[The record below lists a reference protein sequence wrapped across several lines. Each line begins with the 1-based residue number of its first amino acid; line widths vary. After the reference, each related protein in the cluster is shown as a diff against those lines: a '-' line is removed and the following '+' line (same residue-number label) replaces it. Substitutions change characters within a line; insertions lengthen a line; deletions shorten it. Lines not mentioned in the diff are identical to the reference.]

1 MERIKLYIEE
11 NPHNLTKEQL
21 CKIEMELENP
31 KKGTI
36 SDECLDFKLWCR
48 GLESRQE
55 SFARHISEHIPLSGG
70 SRKRLLEVGGGRNG
84 RLSRL
89 LSDMGYSMTCM
100 DPVLESESCGN
111 IRCIRA
117 AFDYRTTPL
126 DGYDWVVAQEPCDAT
141 EHIIRACIRREV
153 PFIIALCGTPHRLI
167 SGEMPKDVWSWYDS
181 LLNIAPECMD
191 LKIVKLYHLASVAL
205 ITSDIQSAERIGNL
219 PMK

>member
-1 MERIKLYIEE
+1 MERIKRYTEE
-11 NPHNLTKEQL
+11 NPHNLTRDQL
-21 CKIEMELENP
+21 NKIEMELENP

-55 SFARHISEHIPLSGG
+55 SFARYISEHIPISNG
-70 SRKRLLEVGGGRNG
+70 SKIRLLEAGGGRNG
-84 RLSRL
+84 RLSLL
-89 LSDMGYSMTCM
+89 LSEMGYSMTCM
-100 DPVLESESCGN
+100 DPVLEAESREN
-111 IRCIRA
+111 IRCLRA
-117 AFDYRTTPL
+117 AFDYRMTSL
-126 DGYDWVVAQEPCDAT
+126 DEYDWVVAQEPCDAT
-141 EHIIRACIRREV
+141 EHIIRACIHQNV

-181 LLNIAPECMD
+181 LLNIAPERMD